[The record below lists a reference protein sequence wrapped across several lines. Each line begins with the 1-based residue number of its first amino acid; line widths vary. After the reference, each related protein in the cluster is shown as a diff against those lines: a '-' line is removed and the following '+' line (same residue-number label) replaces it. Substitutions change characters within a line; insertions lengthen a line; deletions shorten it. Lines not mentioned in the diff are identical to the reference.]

1 MEILWLAILFYS
13 VGLAAVL
20 HYRPALMFNENGT
33 WKEFGYHRAA
43 SARYTIFPFWL
54 FAIAWAIISY
64 TAAAAFVWAWR
75 SSPST
80 AAATA
85 LMASERAVRFAG
97 FPEEEEEEGDE
108 FDDSNMMPVSAMP
121 EPVTETIRM
130 RPSAKRIQ
138 TPARQPRMGYYV
150 LDPASEKSGLR
161 RYVYYGNAPPPEV
174 SSKAGNYE
182 PFRSELAPSRPEVS
196 RPELVETNRKP
207 LL

>member
-20 HYRPALMFNENGT
+20 HFRPALMFNENGT

-54 FAIAWAIISY
+54 FSIVWAIISY
-64 TAAAAFVWAWR
+64 TVAAAIIWAWR
-75 SSPST
+75 SSSVSSLTTTT
-80 AAATA
+80 AGII
-85 LMASERAVRFAG
+85 ASERAVRFAG
-97 FPEEEEEEGDE
+97 LPPEMDDDEEEDDEEYDA
-108 FDDSNMMPVSAMP
+108 NTYTPVSEMP
-121 EPVTETIRM
+121 MTETIRM

-138 TPARQPRMGYYV
+138 TPVRQPRMGYYV

-174 SSKAGNYE
+174 TAEAPVPE
-182 PFRSELAPSRPEVS
+182 PSQR
-196 RPELVETNRKP
+196 NRKP
-207 LL
+207 LNIGQPA